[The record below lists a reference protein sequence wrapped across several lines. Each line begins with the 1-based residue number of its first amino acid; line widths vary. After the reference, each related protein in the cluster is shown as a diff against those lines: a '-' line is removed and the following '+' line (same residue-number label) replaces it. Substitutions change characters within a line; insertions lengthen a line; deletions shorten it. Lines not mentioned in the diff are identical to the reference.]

1 MGWWLNPDTA
11 VVTAM
16 IGPVPGA
23 LHERFRFQPD
33 QQWQLEQIAAHY
45 ERSGRRETYLGDW
58 HSHPD
63 APSGALSWTDR
74 GVLRRVI
81 ATPEARCALPLM
93 MILWG
98 SSGTWQLTAWRA
110 QTVPRVV
117 LWDKLHL
124 DPVQIRAFLNLC
136 TRRCRRLDER
146 HDLTSAS
153 VRRWSGNLR
162 EDGLPDSVG
171 CSG

>member
-1 MGWWLNPDTA
+1 MLPDVDAWLPNTLIQGCADEADTKFPLETGGTFMGWWLSPDTA
-11 VVTAM
+11 VVAAM
-16 IGPVPGA
+16 IGPGPGA

-33 QQWQLEQIAAHY
+33 QQWQVEQIAAHY
-45 ERSGRRETYLGDW
+45 ESSGRRETYLGDW
-58 HSHPD
+58 HSHPG

-110 QTVPRVV
+110 QTMPRVV

-124 DPVQIRAFLNLC
+124 DPVQIRAF
-136 TRRCRRLDER
+136 
-146 HDLTSAS
+146 
-153 VRRWSGNLR
+153 
-162 EDGLPDSVG
+162 
-171 CSG
+171 

>member
-1 MGWWLNPDTA
+1 MLPDVGVWLPNTVTQECAVEADIKLPLETGGTFMGWWLNPDTA

-16 IGPVPGA
+16 IGPGPGA

-58 HSHPD
+58 HSHPG
-63 APSGALSWTDR
+63 ASSGALSWTDR

-124 DPVQIRAFLNLC
+124 DPVQIRAF
-136 TRRCRRLDER
+136 
-146 HDLTSAS
+146 
-153 VRRWSGNLR
+153 
-162 EDGLPDSVG
+162 
-171 CSG
+171 